1 MGFFTE
7 EELGGVPRI
16 TEYDKKWHTDLN
28 ANGAQVEDFIT
39 RRLVKEMT
47 YDGGTNE
54 LVLLNADSEPIASAI
69 VSVATPDYS
78 HSLVIEKIFI
88 DNIDVTGNENIQ
100 CQLGSKIELGI
111 RYNLVASN
119 PLTGTSNHITGKQNL
134 SIKIGNAGY
143 VKLDQGIVSSD
154 DLQRLDVTPL
164 FTNTVVAPISLR
176 VVTYTGVPEELKI
189 VSASTKSIAVLDP
202 KIRYIGNNYIVNGI
216 TSFQVV
222 DGGGITYALRYV
234 LNGGTLTRSNSFNVD
249 LVKPGLNEIEV
260 YAVVA
265 NQEDI
270 KSPSIKVQAINI
282 AGQDTFSELQYAVN
296 EISESVTNWE
306 YSKMYRISLYTKGYS
321 GDLISINTQLTNTAD
336 DTDLYFDKVKEIETE
351 LINSKDTDPYHYE
364 EDICYFFG
372 MNSLTQ
378 DITAGLVVKVNDEDA
393 VAFDDYVQVEI
404 STDAAFTY
412 TEGANFYYDQF
423 DPEGSNIV
431 TKEVLANI
439 ESPDGIVQE
448 NSLTVFRVSAN
459 EYSTPVLKQ
468 DLSSALTNAGLTFE
482 LDFKSY
488 NISDPNKPILKL
500 GKFVLYP
507 TELNWQFSDG
517 DDENVD
523 KTSRS
528 SLFQEDERTHMVIQ
542 IAPNFKA
549 PLRETPTQVQAL
561 SGKSI
566 NLVRIFIN
574 GVIDREFKYDTLS
587 DFNLN
592 GFNLE
597 IAPEA
602 SDIDIYD
609 LRVYNRA
616 LSLEEI
622 SNNYISTMSD
632 INEKKFF
639 QKANAIVATDS
650 NNDTYISYALAK
662 QLYNTI
668 VYIVPKG
675 NQYLHQFSAT
685 KNTKL
690 QDCTVFV
697 NYVNNEKLPTQLS
710 EEQIA
715 KSSGRFTGVE
725 LKGQGTSAMKY
736 YWYNTSMKGK
746 FTSQGC
752 YDQIEQIYVEPAEG
766 QDLLY
771 NSKYYYMP
779 TDPNIGIKK
788 LVGKTN
794 YASSM
799 QSHKIGAT
807 KAFHDLWMACV
818 DKSSFTEL
826 DLMGR
831 KAVLEEPFLAFYI
844 ESDIES
850 TWVKDTNEDAKDS
863 PMKQITPEYL
873 ETIDDSLIRFAGFQT
888 WGSGKGDDATSGYDE
903 DVTPGYLML
912 EGAENDGKLANFLTP
927 WMPECIELSGET
939 YKTLGLIVDDQGNT
953 SYGTFDS
960 LDVDFGL
967 AEDSETELC
976 EAAKKTMEKF
986 IEAYNFVY
994 MHTINL
1000 EPYTGTTSLNSDE
1013 NKTLLDVTKKY
1024 YITNSKYSDPTG
1036 FAGYQWDVFRYDQ
1049 YSAMWVPA
1057 GLPVFDAEGKQFVH
1071 KTIKSPYGSNVYDYE
1086 VFNLRTFYK
1095 TNGGTGAESFVNF
1108 KQLLI
1113 DKFKEGFGN
1122 YFHVDDIVFHQAFI
1136 KLFAGT
1142 DNRAKNTYFKLI
1154 DENSKI
1160 SLLQDDLD
1168 TILATDNRGL
1178 QKKPY
1183 FLLEPSQ
1190 ESNPEYQGM
1199 WGGNSAFFE
1208 VFDVAYKE
1216 EINQMLKSMLTQF
1229 EVNQEPSIHD
1239 WMQKYFYYV
1248 QEYFP
1253 ATAYNHTAR
1262 LCYESAQIFFDNQ
1275 GSVGITWQNNGQ
1287 DPVSQ
1292 VHGSCLQSE
1301 KEFMKKR
1308 LIMFL
1313 SQAQVSN
1320 IFGKEGMG
1328 INIKASEDAGAAGV
1342 GTYTIDITPY
1352 QYLYLGY
1359 NSGSNPNLYSKER
1372 QAAEVPFTATITI
1385 DSTTPLYSVLGAR
1398 YIKKFED
1405 FSKIFW
1411 KSGTY
1416 NLSAKRLV
1424 EMSAKAAE
1432 GETSNFL
1439 PPMINL
1445 ETPVLTKLDL
1455 TGVSSLTT
1463 INLDADHT
1471 PKLQEVYLTGTNI
1484 TNVNL
1489 PTGSRLKTVHFP
1501 EALQNLYIYN
1511 NPGLTDVQF
1520 ESYANL
1526 KSVYIDCAK
1535 CGEFDV
1541 DAFCEHLINSGN
1553 LESVTLRNADLWI
1566 TEEAVAKLSKVANTN
1581 IKGVIHI
1588 VTEAGGNTLKNIS
1601 FDTKKALVNVFG
1613 NIDNPDADLSIL
1625 YAKSDVT
1632 GITVNKEVFIYLSEG
1647 VTEQVHSSEIFGLT
1661 INDGNSVSI
1670 LNELNPDN
1678 TKNPDTLGRL
1688 NITYSM
1694 PSISGVASID
1704 KYGNITQLSDSDK
1717 TATVIIRVFCII
1729 NGIEDYYQ
1737 ETITVYFKW
1746 VAPEVGD
1753 FAYADG
1759 SFSSAYNKSKS
1770 LVGLVYAKDAGD
1782 DEGDVY
1788 IIGTEYTTEDPV
1800 YLGYEPQDGST
1811 SATQYQTSIEGALL
1825 KNYVEG
1831 EFGLSDSYAVPDG
1844 IAEVGE
1850 HDITTE
1856 ITYTTYKT
1864 IRTVNNGTFTGKDD
1878 TDCYVQHVND
1888 NLLPTLYAKSAF
1900 KPYIAYE
1907 RPQGSSQYT
1916 YSIKSIDNLI
1926 DLGKAIKVTGIS
1938 SGMPSSILFPY
1949 FYSMKL
1955 YEPTVEGKLDEQ
1967 YAQGNWYAPS
1977 ISELNRVFYY
1987 RGLSAKGTQFLN
1999 ANYVRS
2005 AINNNLTSVDA
2016 SASILGLP
2024 IFAIA
2029 DKRIGSQ
2036 GTFPTVWNTLNGS
2049 INSSDTS
2056 FSTDGGTN
2064 NIATTMSADL
2074 TDNYSYVGEQE
2085 RYSSNITTAWKVG
2098 DYYSTND
2105 EYWGIEGIN
2114 ASRLLPHQGI
2124 PFVTYHYKKPV

>member
-1 MGFFTE
+1 MGFFKE
-7 EELGGVPRI
+7 SELGGPRI
-16 TEYDKKWHTDLN
+16 NDLSKKWQSDLN

-39 RRLVKEMT
+39 RRLVNSMT
-47 YDGGTNE
+47 YDGSTNILSLWNGNVDDQGNPNPE
-54 LVLLNADSEPIASAI
+54 LISEVE
-69 VSVATPDYS
+69 VSVAQPDYS
-78 HSLVIEKIFI
+78 HTIAIEKIFI
-88 DNIDVTGNENIQ
+88 DNVDVTNKPNIQ
-100 CQLGSKIELGI
+100 CQLGSKIELGV
-111 RYNLVASN
+111 RYNLIASN
-119 PLTGTSNHITGKQNL
+119 PLTGSSNHITGKQNL

-143 VKLDQGIVSSD
+143 IKLDQGIVSSD

-321 GDLISINTQLTNTAD
+321 EDLISINTQLTNTAD

-378 DITAGLVVKVNDEDA
+378 DITAGLVVKINDEDA

-423 DPEGSNIV
+423 DPEGSNII

-459 EYSTPVLKQ
+459 EYSTPILKQ

-517 DDENVD
+517 DNENVD

-632 INEKKFF
+632 IGEKKFF
-639 QKANAIVATDS
+639 QKANAIVATDN

-752 YDQIEQIYVEPAEG
+752 YDQIEQTYIEPAEG

-850 TWVKDTNEDAKDS
+850 TWVKETNEDAKDS

-1000 EPYTGTTSLNSDE
+1000 EPYTGTTSLNSNE

-1057 GLPVFDAEGKQFVH
+1057 GLPVFDAKGKQFVH
-1071 KTIKSPYGSNVYDYE
+1071 KTIKSPYGSDVYDYE

-1108 KQLLI
+1108 RQLLI

-1154 DENSKI
+1154 NEDGKI

-1229 EVNQEPSIHD
+1229 EVNQEPSIHN

-1424 EMSAKAAE
+1424 AMSAKAAE

-1463 INLDADHT
+1463 INLDSDHT

-1535 CGEFDV
+1535 CGEFNV
-1541 DAFCEHLINSGN
+1541 NEFCEQLINCPS
-1553 LESVTLRNADLWI
+1553 LENVTFRNANLWI
-1566 TEEAVAKLSKVANTN
+1566 TEEALDKLISCNLN
-1581 IKGVIHI
+1581 IQGEIHI
-1588 VTEAGGNTLKNIS
+1588 VTEAGSSTLKAIS
-1601 FDTKKALVNVFG
+1601 YSTKSTLIQIFG
-1613 NIDNPDADLSIL
+1613 NIDAADAKIKVFYESKNIE
-1625 YAKSDVT
+1625 SFS
-1632 GITVNKEVFIYLSEG
+1632 VNSEIYLYIPSGHETYVHPVSVFGISVAEG
-1647 VTEQVHSSEIFGLT
+1647 NDIEIT
-1661 INDGNSVSI
+1661 
-1670 LNELNPDN
+1670 N
-1678 TKNPDTLGRL
+1678 TGKL

-1694 PSISGVASID
+1694 ATINGVASID
-1704 KYGNITQLSDSDK
+1704 SEGRITQLKEDTR
-1717 TATVIIRVFCII
+1717 TATV
-1729 NGIEDYYQ
+1729 
-1737 ETITVYFKW
+1737 TIKMKVANRATPLSQTVTVHFQW
-1746 VAPEVGD
+1746 VAPSVGD

-1759 SFSSAYNKSKS
+1759 SFSNAWTADKT
-1770 LVGLVYAKDAGD
+1770 LIGLVYAKEETGD
-1782 DEGDVY
+1782 NEGDVF
-1788 IIGTEYTTEDPV
+1788 IIGTEYSSKDSL
-1800 YLGYEPQDGST
+1800 YLGYEPQEGNASET
-1811 SATQYQTSIEGALL
+1811 SDTKIKEAGYL
-1825 KNYVEG
+1825 KNYVTNTLKLE
-1831 EFGLSDSYAVPDG
+1831 DSYATPELVSTGSD
-1844 IAEVGE
+1844 
-1850 HDITTE
+1850 HDINTE
-1856 ITYTTYKT
+1856 ITYLSYTD
-1864 IRTVNNGTFTGKDD
+1864 INNALFTGKQD
-1878 TDCYVQHVND
+1878 TNTYVEHVNTI
-1888 NLLPTLYAKSAF
+1888 LLPILIKNNSSLYSK
-1900 KPYIAYE
+1900 YIKVDDSGASNSY
-1907 RPQGSSQYT
+1907 Y
-1916 YSIKSIDNLI
+1916 IDSLENLI
-1926 DLGKAIKVTGIS
+1926 NLGKAIKVGNIES
-1938 SGMPSSILFPY
+1938 LMPSSLLFPY

-1955 YEPTVEGKLDEQ
+1955 YQPTVMEGEMLDTQ
-1967 YAQGNWYAPS
+1967 YTKGNWYAPS
-1977 ISELNRVFYY
+1977 VSELSRIFYY
-1987 RGLSAKGTQFLN
+1987 RGLSAMGSNFISEHSVRANINKSLTAISSKG
-1999 ANYVRS
+1999 V
-2005 AINNNLTSVDA
+2005 
-2016 SASILGLP
+2016 LGIP
-2024 IFAIA
+2024 IFSYAANKI
-2029 DKRIGSQ
+2029 KSG
-2036 GTFPTVWNTLNGS
+2036 FPSEWNVLNGTSENS
-2049 INSSDTS
+2049 I
-2056 FSTDGGTN
+2056 DGGKN
-2064 NIATTMSADL
+2064 NIATTMDPSE
-2074 TDNYSYVGEQE
+2074 TDNYSYISFDNS
-2085 RYSSNITTAWKVG
+2085 YPSALDTAWKVG
-2098 DYYSTND
+2098 QYTNGSSSWYYYS
-2105 EYWGIEGIN
+2105 ERIN
-2114 ASRLLPHQGI
+2114 ATRLEPHQGI
-2124 PFVTYHYKKPV
+2124 PFVTYHYKKEE

>member
-1 MGFFTE
+1 MGLFTE

-16 TEYDKKWHTDLN
+16 TEYNKKWHTDLN

-39 RRLVKEMT
+39 RHLVKEMT

-54 LVLLNADSEPIASAI
+54 LVLLNADSEPIASTT

-88 DNIDVTGNENIQ
+88 DNIDVTNNKNIQ

-143 VKLDQGIVSSD
+143 KKLDQGIVSSD
-154 DLQRLDVTPL
+154 SLQILDVTSL
-164 FTNTVVAPISLR
+164 FTNTIVAPISLR
-176 VVTYTGVPEELKI
+176 VVTHAGVPEDLKI
-189 VSASTKSIAVLDP
+189 VNTSTENIAVLNP

-234 LNGGTLTRSNSFNVD
+234 LNGGTLTRSNSFNID
-249 LVKPGLNEIEV
+249 LEKPGLNEIEV

-282 AGQDTFSELQYAVN
+282 ANQDTFGELQYAIN

-321 GDLISINTQLTNTAD
+321 GDLISINTKLTNTAD
-336 DTDLYFDKVKEIETE
+336 DTDLYFNKVKEIETE
-351 LINSKDTDPYHYE
+351 LINSKNTDQYQYE

-378 DITAGLVVKVNDEDA
+378 DVTAGLVIKINDEDA

-431 TKEVLANI
+431 TKEVLASI

-448 NSLTVFRVSAN
+448 DSLTVFRVSAN
-459 EYSTPVLKQ
+459 EYNTPVLKQ
-468 DLSSALTNAGLTFE
+468 DLSKALTNVGLTFE

-488 NISDPNKPILKL
+488 NISDPNKPVLKL
-500 GKFVLYP
+500 GKFILYP
-507 TELNWQFSDG
+507 TELNWQFSSS
-517 DDENVD
+517 DDKNVD

-549 PLRETPTQVQAL
+549 PLRETPTQVKAL

-574 GVIDREFKYDTLS
+574 GIIDREFKYDTLS

-632 INEKKFF
+632 ISEKKFF

-650 NNDTYISYALAK
+650 NNDTYISYTLAK

-685 KNTKL
+685 KSTKL

-752 YDQIEQIYVEPAEG
+752 YDQIEQAYIKPAEG

-779 TDPNIGIKK
+779 TDPNTRIKK

-807 KAFHDLWMACV
+807 KAFHDLWEACV

-826 DLMGR
+826 DKMGR

-903 DVTPGYLML
+903 DITPGYLML

-976 EAAKKTMEKF
+976 EAAKKTMERF

-1000 EPYTGTTSLNSDE
+1000 EPYTGTTSLNSNE
-1013 NKTLLDVTKKY
+1013 NKTLLDITKKY

-1036 FAGYQWDVFRYDQ
+1036 FAGSQWDVFRYDQ

-1057 GLPVFDAEGKQFVH
+1057 GLPVFDAEGKQFIH

-1086 VFNLRTFYK
+1086 VFNLKTFYK
-1095 TNGGTGAESFVNF
+1095 TNNGTGAESFVNF
-1108 KQLLI
+1108 RQLLI

-1154 DENSKI
+1154 DENGKI

-1229 EVNQEPSIHD
+1229 EVNQEPSIHN

-1262 LCYESAQIFFDNQ
+1262 LCYETAQIFFDNQ

-1328 INIKASEDAGAAGV
+1328 INIKASEDSGAAGV

-1424 EMSAKAAE
+1424 SMSAKAEE
-1432 GETSNFL
+1432 GEISNFL

-1463 INLDADHT
+1463 INLDSDHT

-1484 TNVNL
+1484 TNVTL

-1501 EALQNLYIYN
+1501 GTLQNLYIFN
-1511 NPGLTDVQF
+1511 NPGLVDVQF
-1520 ESYANL
+1520 ENYSNL
-1526 KSVYIDCAK
+1526 NTIYIDCAK
-1535 CGEFDV
+1535 CGKFDV
-1541 DAFCEHLINSGN
+1541 SEFCEQLKDVSLDDVKLLNCN
-1553 LESVTLRNADLWI
+1553 LKL
-1566 TEEAVAKLSKVANTN
+1566 TE
-1581 IKGVIHI
+1581 
-1588 VTEAGGNTLKNIS
+1588 
-1601 FDTKKALVNVFG
+1601 KALLNLCIDSCKITGIVEITDELTYRGKQILVEKFG
-1613 NIDNPDADLSIL
+1613 NIDDEKNTL
-1625 YAKSDVT
+1625 YIKYNLIEPS
-1632 GITVNKEVFIYLSEG
+1632 ITVDDTYNIYYDDKTGGTQTKAITPVITGNDIAIIYEDKWVLNTQFILSTTDTSNV
-1647 VTEQVHSSEIFGLT
+1647 VT
-1661 INDGNSVSI
+1661 
-1670 LNELNPDN
+1670 
-1678 TKNPDTLGRL
+1678 
-1688 NITYSM
+1688 
-1694 PSISGVASID
+1694 ID
-1704 KYGNITQLSDSDK
+1704 KYS
-1717 TATVIIRVFCII
+1717 
-1729 NGIEDYYQ
+1729 GIVTMNSQPKDGHVK
-1737 ETITVYFKW
+1737 ITVFKKSGGNLNPVTSEIKFTW
-1746 VAPEVGD
+1746 IAAQVGEFIYTD
-1753 FAYADG
+1753 GTFSKSGNLPNKTLMGIIYDKEGTADEGTYYVMGAERTYTVPFVKYLSNSESNLQNFDISGYLKAVLSNLNISPVKLQNSEDKDPVVIDNINHDSNSESNIKNNTAISNTYKNGKSETQSYAKIVTQELLKTL
-1759 SFSSAYNKSKS
+1759 YNKGIKGINQEKQVIEENGSN
-1770 LVGLVYAKDAGD
+1770 VEY
-1782 DEGDVY
+1782 
-1788 IIGTEYTTEDPV
+1788 TEYKISDLITV
-1800 YLGYEPQDGST
+1800 CNS
-1811 SATQYQTSIEGALL
+1811 L
-1825 KNYVEG
+1825 KNIK
-1831 EFGLSDSYAVPDG
+1831 LTD
-1844 IAEVGE
+1844 
-1850 HDITTE
+1850 
-1856 ITYTTYKT
+1856 YT
-1864 IRTVNNGTFTGKDD
+1864 ISPN
-1878 TDCYVQHVND
+1878 
-1888 NLLPTLYAKSAF
+1888 F
-1900 KPYIAYE
+1900 KFIN
-1907 RPQGSSQYT
+1907 T
-1916 YSIKSIDNLI
+1916 
-1926 DLGKAIKVTGIS
+1926 AI
-1938 SGMPSSILFPY
+1938 LNPY
-1949 FYSMKL
+1949 FYSAYMYKPKNL
-1955 YEPTVEGKLDEQ
+1955 CEEFKDIE
-1967 YAQGNWYAPS
+1967 WFAPS
-1977 ISELNRVFYY
+1977 LGELSRVIYQFVLSLSETISDKTSSNIFNKDIQFTNNGNYSNDFNT
-1987 RGLSAKGTQFLN
+1987 GLFTI
-1999 ANYVRS
+1999 
-2005 AINNNLTSVDA
+2005 INNSDVSETIKDLWISVIKGNMITNGKDITIVTTQNDGDCYGYVKDWN
-2016 SASILGLP
+2016 SYDYTNKYP
-2024 IFAIA
+2024 IYHA
-2029 DKRIGSQ
+2029 KWCTEVYESG
-2036 GTFPTVWNTLNGS
+2036 NY
-2049 INSSDTS
+2049 
-2056 FSTDGGTN
+2056 GGTN
-2064 NIATTMSADL
+2064 NYQLSPYYESHGPVPFTEI
-2074 TDNYSYVGEQE
+2074 
-2085 RYSSNITTAWKVG
+2085 
-2098 DYYSTND
+2098 DY
-2105 EYWGIEGIN
+2105 IN
-2114 ASRLLPHQGI
+2114 PAL
-2124 PFVTYHYKKPV
+2124 